1 MSMYKG
7 NEIPTTDVSRP
18 VDEEVLDE
26 IQARLDNGW
35 RVRNDM
41 QLLLDFARKTLD
53 EASCTEYISE
63 TRCQANRGV
72 CQGVS
77 CAPNGCSQSNSELS

>member
-1 MSMYKG
+1 MYKG
-7 NEIPTTDVSRP
+7 NEIPHTDLSRP
-18 VDEEVLDE
+18 VDKEVLDE

-53 EASCTEYISE
+53 E
-63 TRCQANRGV
+63 TRQQANRGV

>member
-1 MSMYKG
+1 MFMYTG
-7 NEIPTTDVSRP
+7 NVIPTTDLSRP

-53 EASCTEYISE
+53 EA
-63 TRCQANRGV
+63 RCKVNRGV
-72 CQGVS
+72 CEGVS
-77 CAPNGCSQSNSELS
+77 CAPNGCSKGNSELS